1 MPRRPEATLV
11 HRAEPAMHR
20 RGLLAATAA
29 LAAPALVQAQPAW
42 PNRPIRLVIPFP
54 PGGTTDILARYI
66 GPPLAAALGQSVVIE
81 NRSGGA
87 GAVGVVETLRA
98 APDGH
103 TICITIST
111 LITAALLTRQPYHPV
126 NDVTPILHLANVANI
141 LVVNKA
147 LPVHSVAE
155 LIAYGR
161 ANPGKLAY
169 GSPGIGTSVHLS
181 GEMFKQATGID
192 MVHVPYR
199 GGGPA
204 LADLVGGQLQ
214 LMFGNASS
222 TLPFVRAD
230 QVRALAV
237 TAATRQAYAPEL
249 PTIAEA
255 AVPGFAVAEWYAVIG
270 PAGIPDA
277 VADRLNREIIAI
289 VGSPEGRARLLD
301 LGSEIVGGTPADFAA
316 FLRED
321 MARTEALV
329 RSANIRAE

>member
-1 MPRRPEATLV
+1 MPRNTA
-11 HRAEPAMHR
+11 HHAGPAMRR
-20 RGLLAATAA
+20 RGVLAATAA
-29 LAAPALVQAQPAW
+29 LAAPAVVQAQPAW

-66 GPPLAAALGQSVVIE
+66 APPLSAALGQSVVIE

-111 LITAALLTRQPYHPV
+111 LITAALLTQQPYHPV

-155 LIAYGR
+155 LIAYGK

-181 GEMFKQATGID
+181 GEMFKQATGIE

-204 LADLVGGQLQ
+204 LTDLVGGQLQ

-222 TLPFVRAD
+222 TLPFVRSG
-230 QVRALAV
+230 QLRALAV

-255 AVPGFAVAEWYAVIG
+255 AIPGFAVAEWYAVIG

-277 VADRLNREIIAI
+277 VAERLNREIIAI
-289 VGSPEGRARLLD
+289 VGTPEGRARLLD
-301 LGSEIVGGTPADFAA
+301 LGAEIIGGTPADFAA

-321 MARTEALV
+321 MARTEALI
-329 RSANIRAE
+329 RSANIRVE

>member
-1 MPRRPEATLV
+1 MIARRALLSGL
-11 HRAEPAMHR
+11 AIPAVAR
-20 RGLLAATAA
+20 
-29 LAAPALVQAQPAW
+29 AQPTW
-42 PNRPIRLVIPFP
+42 PSRPIRLVVPFP
-54 PGGTTDILARYI
+54 PGGTTDILARTI
-66 GPPLAAALGQSVVIE
+66 APALGSALGQPIVLE

-103 TICITIST
+103 TICLTIST

-126 NDVTPILHLANVANI
+126 RDVTPILHLADVANI
-141 LVVNKA
+141 LVVNKT
-147 LPVHSVAE
+147 LPVTSTQE

-161 ANPGKLAY
+161 ANPGRLSY

-181 GEMFKQATGID
+181 GEMFAQASGIE

-204 LADLVGGQLQ
+204 LADLVGGQIQ

-222 TLPFVRAD
+222 TLPFLRGGE
-230 QVRALAV
+230 VRALAV

-255 AVPGFAVAEWYAVIG
+255 AIPGFAVAEWYAVVG
-270 PAGIPDA
+270 PAGIPA
-277 VADRLNREIIAI
+277 PIAERLNREFLAI
-289 VGSPEGRARLLD
+289 VGTPEARAKLLD
-301 LGSEIVGGTPADFAA
+301 LGAEIIGGTPAEFGQ
-316 FLRED
+316 FLRTD
-321 MARTEALV
+321 MARMEQL
-329 RSANIRAE
+329 IRIAGLRID

>member
-1 MPRRPEATLV
+1 MR
-11 HRAEPAMHR
+11 R
-20 RGLLAATAA
+20 RGVLAATAA
-29 LAAPALVQAQPAW
+29 LAVPAVVQAQPAW

-66 GPPLAAALGQSVVIE
+66 APPLSAALGQSVVIE

-103 TICITIST
+103 PICITIST
-111 LITAALLTRQPYHPV
+111 LITAALLTQQPYHPV

-155 LIAYGR
+155 LIAYGK

-169 GSPGIGTSVHLS
+169 GSPGIGTSDLS
-181 GEMFKQATGID
+181 GEMFKQATGIE

-199 GGGPA
+199 GGAGADGPGRWPVAAHVRQCKFDPA
-204 LADLVGGQLQ
+204 L
-214 LMFGNASS
+214 
-222 TLPFVRAD
+222 RA
-230 QVRALAV
+230 QRPIAALAV

-255 AVPGFAVAEWYAVIG
+255 AIPGFAVAEWYAVIG

-277 VADRLNREIIAI
+277 VAERLNREIIAI
-289 VGSPEGRARLLD
+289 VGTPEGRARLLD
-301 LGSEIVGGTPADFAA
+301 LGAEIIGGTPADFAA

-321 MARTEALV
+321 MARTEALI
-329 RSANIRAE
+329 RSANIRAD

>member
-1 MPRRPEATLV
+1 MQRRT
-11 HRAEPAMHR
+11 
-20 RGLLAATAA
+20 LLAATAA
-29 LAAPALVQAQPAW
+29 LAAPALVPALAQPAW
-42 PNRPIRLVIPFP
+42 PNRPIRLIIPFP

-66 GPPLAAALGQSVVIE
+66 GPPLSAALGQSVVIE
-81 NRSGGA
+81 NRTGGA
-87 GAVGVVETLRA
+87 GTVGALETMRA
-98 APDGH
+98 PPDGH

-111 LITAALLTRQPYHPV
+111 LITTALLSRQPYHPV

-161 ANPGKLAY
+161 ANPGKLSY

-214 LMFGNASS
+214 LIFGNASS
-222 TLPFVRAD
+222 TLPFVRGD

-237 TAATRQAYAPEL
+237 TAATRQSYAPEL

-255 AVPGFAVAEWYAVIG
+255 AIPGFAVAEWYAVIG
-270 PAGIPDA
+270 PAGIPA
-277 VADRLNREIIAI
+277 PVTARLNREILAI
-289 VGSPEGRARLLD
+289 VGTQEGRARLLD
-301 LGSEIVGGTPADFAA
+301 MGSEIVGGTPEEFGA
-316 FLRED
+316 FLRAD

-329 RSANIRAE
+329 RSTGIRME

>member
-1 MPRRPEATLV
+1 MQRRS
-11 HRAEPAMHR
+11 M
-20 RGLLAATAA
+20 LAATVA
-29 LAAPALVQAQPAW
+29 LAAPALAQPAW

-87 GAVGVVETLRA
+87 GAVGVVETTRA
-98 APDGH
+98 PADGH

-222 TLPFVRAD
+222 TLPFLRGD

-237 TAATRQAYAPEL
+237 TAATRQSYAPEL

-255 AVPGFAVAEWYAVIG
+255 AIPGFAVAEWYAVIG
-270 PAGIPDA
+270 PAGIPAA
-277 VADRLNREIIAI
+277 VAERLNREILAI
-289 VGSPEGRARLLD
+289 VGTPEGRARLLD
-301 LGSEIVGGTPADFAA
+301 LGSEIVGGTPAEFGA
-316 FLRED
+316 FLRAD

-329 RSANIRAE
+329 RTAGIRAE

>member
-1 MPRRPEATLV
+1 MPRNTA
-11 HRAEPAMHR
+11 HHAGPAMRR
-20 RGLLAATAA
+20 RGVLAATAA
-29 LAAPALVQAQPAW
+29 LAAPAVVQAQPAW

-66 GPPLAAALGQSVVIE
+66 APPLSAALGQSVVIE

-111 LITAALLTRQPYHPV
+111 LITAALLTQQPYHPV

-155 LIAYGR
+155 LIAYGK

-181 GEMFKQATGID
+181 GEMFKQATGIE

-204 LADLVGGQLQ
+204 LTDLVGGQLQ

-222 TLPFVRAD
+222 TLPFVRSG
-230 QVRALAV
+230 QLRALAV

-255 AVPGFAVAEWYAVIG
+255 AIPGFAVAEWYAVIG

-277 VADRLNREIIAI
+277 VAERLNREIIAI
-289 VGSPEGRARLLD
+289 VGTPEGRARLLD
-301 LGSEIVGGTPADFAA
+301 LGAEIIGGTPADFAA
-316 FLRED
+316 FLRAD
-321 MARTEALV
+321 MARTEALI
-329 RSANIRAE
+329 RSANIRVE